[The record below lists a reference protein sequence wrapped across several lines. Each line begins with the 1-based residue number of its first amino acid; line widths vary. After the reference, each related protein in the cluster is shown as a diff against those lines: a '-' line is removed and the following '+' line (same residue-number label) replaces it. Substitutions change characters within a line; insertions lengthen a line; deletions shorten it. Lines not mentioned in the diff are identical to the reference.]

1 MLVKNFEEY
10 QLNENS
16 ISNFIKNFIKNFS
29 SKKSV
34 DDIYFQTKKILNDFK
49 EDLINNPRK
58 LEWEEIENNIN
69 FLKKELGEDLVKK
82 LNLDIFMC

>member
-34 DDIYFQTKKILNDFK
+34 DDIYFQIKKILNDFK